1 MENNLDLAQYTQ
13 WCGYTT
19 IGFLV
24 LTIIAFMFKW
34 GFRFRLV
41 GVTSFM
47 GVVTGSIFALGVGLF
62 TPVHIEG
69 AVRYHLVYDN
79 GANQAVITVPATI
92 NQQEID
98 ATLRQA
104 AEDLF
109 SPGRLGLGG
118 DQLMIRMRSIFHL
131 ENGISQP
138 LYLGEVKRSL
148 ANRQDENMSVTIF
161 TNNFKKLNSSLK

>member
-1 MENNLDLAQYTQ
+1 MDNTFDLALYAKY
-13 WCGYTT
+13 CGYAT
-19 IGFLV
+19 IIFLV
-24 LTIIAFMFKW
+24 LTIIAFIFKW
-34 GFRFRLV
+34 GFRFRFV

-47 GVVTGSIFALGVGLF
+47 GVVTASIFALSLGLF
-62 TPVHIEG
+62 TPIRIEG
-69 AVRYHLVYDN
+69 AIRYHLVYDN
-79 GANQAVITVPATI
+79 GANQAVITVPASI

-118 DQLMIRMRSIFHL
+118 DQLIIRMRSIFHVK
-131 ENGISQP
+131 NGISQP

-148 ANRQDENMSVTIF
+148 ANRQDEKMEIKIF
-161 TNNFKKLNSSLK
+161 TDNFKKLSS

>member
-1 MENNLDLAQYTQ
+1 MENSFDFTQYTQ
-13 WCGYTT
+13 YCGYAT
-19 IGFLV
+19 ISFFV
-24 LTIIAFMFKW
+24 LTILSFILKW

-47 GVVTGSIFALGVGLF
+47 GVVTASIFALSLGLF
-62 TPVHIEG
+62 TPVKIEG
-69 AVRYHLVYDN
+69 AVAYHLVYDN
-79 GANQAVITVPATI
+79 GANQAVITVPASIT
-92 NQQEID
+92 EKEVD

-104 AEDLF
+104 ADDLF

-148 ANRQDENMSVTIF
+148 ANRQDEKMNVTIF
-161 TNNFKKLNSSLK
+161 TDNLKKLS